1 MNSKTMKRAE
11 KNAGTYVQVSLWENL
26 SESDTNYNNIIKKK
40 QIDTFYHIKNA
51 ELRIEAGL
59 SGKARKWVR

>member
-1 MNSKTMKRAE
+1 MCKFCCGK
-11 KNAGTYVQVSLWENL
+11 NL

-51 ELRIEAGL
+51 KFHIEAGL
-59 SGKARKWVR
+59 RSKARKWVS

>member
-11 KNAGTYVQVSLWENL
+11 KNVGTYVQVSLWENL

-59 SGKARKWVR
+59 SSKARKWVR

>member
-1 MNSKTMKRAE
+1 MNSKTMKRTE
-11 KNAGTYVQVSLWENL
+11 KNAGAYVQASLWENL

-40 QIDTFYHIKNA
+40 QIDPFYHIKNA

-59 SGKARKWVR
+59 RSKARRWVC